1 MSLPL
6 PTDNPFLSKNYI
18 VYETNGIWTGCN
30 TSTMPSKIRRV
41 IDPKLTDQSYT
52 EIGPMSYKEVEEYI
66 ATQLMDLYAKVK
78 LAKQCD
84 DYGLAMNTNTSIVF
98 PTECNATFTNFSNSI
113 IEETRRNILT
123 NPVNGSKYTTQFIS
137 DQGFSR
143 FFYTSDYLSAN
154 QNNKNAQ
161 KPICQ
166 RMSDLV
172 QMLTDIDT
180 ILKNMNTADVK
191 QKYPDQYSSIVQKVN
206 ANKQIRTVLEE
217 RLREIYAS
225 NGSRFENSKLY
236 LDSTVYTTVLWTIL
250 ATTLLYYCFR
260 KL

>member
-18 VYETNGIWTGCN
+18 VYETNGIWVGCN
-30 TSTMPSKIRRV
+30 TSTKPSKIRRV
-41 IDPKLTDQSYT
+41 NDPKLTDQSYT

-84 DYGLAMNTNTSIVF
+84 DYGIAMNTNTSIVF

-113 IEETRRNILT
+113 IEQTRYNIKLG
-123 NPVNGSKYTTQFIS
+123 NGAKYATELKPG
-137 DQGFSR
+137 QGFSR
-143 FFYTSDYLSAN
+143 FSYTSDYKSAN
-154 QNNKNAQ
+154 QNNKNAL

-180 ILKNMNTADVK
+180 ILKSMNTADVK
-191 QKYPDQYSSIVQKVN
+191 KNYPDQYSAIVQKVN
-206 ANKQIRTVLEE
+206 ANKQIRTELEE
-217 RLREIYAS
+217 RFREIYAS

-250 ATTLLYYCFR
+250 ATTMLYYCFR